1 MVHFVLASHGYLADG
16 FKSSLSIILGEETA
30 KNIQT
35 VNAFVDK
42 NENIEL
48 RLEQLVNSYDAKNQI
63 IIFTD
68 IMYGSVNQ
76 YLMHYVDN
84 RRIFLITGMNLSLV
98 CEIVTHYSNEEKVN
112 AFELKDIVEKARQ
125 EIILVNTEVSEIEK
139 DDFFEM

>member
-76 YLMHYVDN
+76 YLMHYP
-84 RRIFLITGMNLSLV
+84 
-98 CEIVTHYSNEEKVN
+98 
-112 AFELKDIVEKARQ
+112 A
-125 EIILVNTEVSEIEK
+125 
-139 DDFFEM
+139 